1 MFVLKSKRKN
11 CAATCVRWLCSG
23 LLENLCDG
31 ERTYEKTI
39 VGVEFF
45 Y

>member
-1 MFVLKSKRKN
+1 MCALGMFWTV
-11 CAATCVRWLCSG
+11 
-23 LLENLCDG
+23 LENLCDG